1 MPVTP
6 ARTTLPLSPSHPPAL
21 AWRLPRNVNSIRDGC
36 FLPPTAPRRLH
47 CRHNGVPGLHAV
59 RESREEPQLFLWIFS
74 TLLTLGLLYCTM
86 AHSIC
91 LFANRVWL
99 FAITRANT
107 VTFADWKLSV
117 LITMAMYGS
126 VDSHPG
132 VGLRPTPRATRQ
144 VAFFLAGLALVAVVA
159 IGYHL
164 YDMQ

>member
-1 MPVTP
+1 
-6 ARTTLPLSPSHPPAL
+6 
-21 AWRLPRNVNSIRDGC
+21 
-36 FLPPTAPRRLH
+36 
-47 CRHNGVPGLHAV
+47 
-59 RESREEPQLFLWIFS
+59 
-74 TLLTLGLLYCTM
+74 M

-99 FAITRANT
+99 FAITRANN
-107 VTFADWKLSV
+107 LRGLEISV

-126 VDSHPG
+126 VG

>member
-1 MPVTP
+1 
-6 ARTTLPLSPSHPPAL
+6 
-21 AWRLPRNVNSIRDGC
+21 
-36 FLPPTAPRRLH
+36 
-47 CRHNGVPGLHAV
+47 
-59 RESREEPQLFLWIFS
+59 
-74 TLLTLGLLYCTM
+74 M

-99 FAITRANT
+99 FAITRANN
-107 VTFADWKLSV
+107 LRGLEISV

>member
-1 MPVTP
+1 MLLRGNTEKEERQ
-6 ARTTLPLSPSHPPAL
+6 AGS
-21 AWRLPRNVNSIRDGC
+21 
-36 FLPPTAPRRLH
+36 
-47 CRHNGVPGLHAV
+47 PGLA
-59 RESREEPQLFLWIFS
+59 L
-74 TLLTLGLLYCTM
+74 
-86 AHSIC
+86 
-91 LFANRVWL
+91 
-99 FAITRANT
+99 RANT
-107 VTFADWKLSV
+107 SLRPDWRLSV